1 MSSTFKKHTHHVK
14 RKGYLE
20 GYKNLYNHFPFNW
33 LDSQTFPSGVAK
45 LSQPIK
51 NITGAILNKKGVAT
65 KFYTKTWKN
74 EFENNFEKNGG

>member
-1 MSSTFKKHTHHVK
+1 MGLTLKV
-14 RKGYLE
+14 
-20 GYKNLYNHFPFNW
+20 
-33 LDSQTFPSGVAK
+33 PSGVAK

-74 EFENNFEKNGG
+74 EFENNFEKMVDKA